1 MVWRKT
7 WRFANVSN
15 GCIFATLFCVVFCVL
30 YVIVFYMYLSTWAAY
45 LGLDTPEKE
54 IVIVFFPG

>member
-1 MVWRKT
+1 MFLMAV
-7 WRFANVSN
+7 FL
-15 GCIFATLFCVVFCVL
+15 ATLFCVVFCVL